1 MPQKIFAVNERK
13 LLQCYSRCANVTK
26 SQRRLTPRLRVGGFE
41 AMITDTSDD
50 RFQYEGDTP
59 SEAERW
65 EQQARVDRADEI
77 LHMLREA
84 NRTAAKEL
92 HAIGML
98 DIKGW
103 PPRGSCDSADE
114 VIEGAADEAN
124 GLFSAMLDEAALTEA
139 KRIADGEDE

>member
-1 MPQKIFAVNERK
+1 
-13 LLQCYSRCANVTK
+13 
-26 SQRRLTPRLRVGGFE
+26 
-41 AMITDTSDD
+41 MITDTSDD

-139 KRIADGEDE
+139 RRIADGEDD

>member
-1 MPQKIFAVNERK
+1 
-13 LLQCYSRCANVTK
+13 
-26 SQRRLTPRLRVGGFE
+26 
-41 AMITDTSDD
+41 MITDTSDD

-59 SEAERW
+59 SETERW

-103 PPRGSCDSADE
+103 PPRGSCSSAEE
-114 VIEGAADEAN
+114 VWEGAADEAN
-124 GLFSAMLDEAALTEA
+124 GLFEAMLDEAALAEA
-139 KRIADGEDE
+139 RKIADGDDE

>member
-1 MPQKIFAVNERK
+1 MMA
-13 LLQCYSRCANVTK
+13 T
-26 SQRRLTPRLRVGGFE
+26 
-41 AMITDTSDD
+41 DD
-50 RFQYEGDTP
+50 RFTYNNEGDTP

-139 KRIADGEDE
+139 KRIAGGENE